1 MYIGLRYQYITIKIT
16 LIPENEISALISL
29 LDDPDDFV
37 YNEVKNKLL
46 SLGDDVIPVLESY
59 WENNPLNNDAMSRIE
74 DIIQKIQYDTVY
86 EGLKK
91 WKDKENPSLLE
102 GILLINKYQYPDL
115 DSKAITEKLE
125 QIKRD
130 IWIEINNELT
140 AFEKVNVVNQVL
152 FHIYEFSG
160 NKKNYHSPKNSF
172 LSNVL
177 ETKKGNPLSLAI
189 IYLLVTQELG
199 LPIYGVNLPSHFVL
213 AYMDEN
219 IVNPFVDDENKEDVL
234 FYINPFSRGT
244 IFNKKEIESFL
255 TQLNLPQK
263 PEYFEPCTPIIIIR
277 RVLNNLGYSYE
288 KLGYKSKMEDMEKLL
303 AIFKDSE

>member
-1 MYIGLRYQYITIKIT
+1 M
-16 LIPENEISALISL
+16 IPENEISALISL
-29 LDDPDDFV
+29 LDDPDDFI

-46 SLGDDVIPVLESY
+46 SLGDDVIPVLENY
-59 WENNPLNNDAMSRIE
+59 WENNPLDIDSQSRIE
-74 DIIQKIQYDTVY
+74 DIIQKIQYDSVY
-86 EGLKK
+86 EGLKN
-91 WKDKENPSLLE
+91 WKNQENPNLLE
-102 GILLINKYQYPDL
+102 GVLLVNRYQYPDL
-115 DSKAITEKLE
+115 DTKAITDKIE

-130 IWIEINNELT
+130 IWIEINNDLT
-140 AFEKVNVVNQVL
+140 AFEKINIVNQVI

-199 LPIYGVNLPSHFVL
+199 LPVYGVNLPSHFVL

-219 IVNPFVDDENKEDVL
+219 LVNPLIEEDSQDEVL

-244 IFNKKEIESFL
+244 IFNSKEIESFL
-255 TQLNLPQK
+255 TQLNLPK
-263 PEYFEPCTPIIIIR
+263 KDEYFKPCSSVTIIR

-288 KLGYKSKMEDMEKLL
+288 KLGYKDKMEDMEKLL
-303 AIFKDSE
+303 AILRD